1 VTESAPVGDAFD
13 ERYPARRFLN
23 LIGDKWTPIVMY
35 CISGRTRRF
44 NELHANI
51 PGVSKKMLV
60 QVLRR
65 LEHDGLVHRT
75 IYPVVPPRTEYRLTP
90 LGERIHEPIAML
102 CQWAIDH
109 EAELL
114 EIEARRNVSRKGT
127 EDDPAPD

>member
-1 VTESAPVGDAFD
+1 MTEPASVKDAFD

-44 NELHANI
+44 NELHVNI
-51 PGVSKKMLV
+51 PGISKKMLV

-65 LEHDGLVHRT
+65 LEHDGLVQRT
-75 IYPVVPPRTEYRLTP
+75 VYPVVPPRTEYRLTP

-114 EIEARRNVSRKGT
+114 EIEARRSVSRKGT
-127 EDDPAPD
+127 GNGPAPE